1 MAFTHAQRGVMS
13 EFWGE
18 LLNISEE
25 SPVRLMTAIAVG
37 LFRKLTFSD
46 FNRAAALGGRG
57 IAVCRENRPMS
68 ENSLFNMVHGVK
80 LLMTQ
85 TRNRQD
91 LTVEQRVKSMVT
103 YVAYVFQ
110 FYNLPRMDTVL
121 IRDNSEALQW
131 ALMAQGVIEDRMRA
145 EITAF
150 IVGRAA
156 ERAREEEAGGDDNN
170 SDNEEGGGEVRIFGV
185 DAHGVLH
192 EIPVPAATEAREDEG
207 PTEEQARILLQ
218 ALAHQHAVPKAAPA
232 PTPAPTAAPSFVP
245 FVGEG
250 QRLLPTAT
258 APVETPAVQVEI
270 PAALT
275 NEQIFLKNIKK
286 VLGHATW
293 DKKDQLVRILL
304 SAAHAG
310 NFDVSIGK
318 VSDISPEAL
327 EAFMSYNNM
336 NNGYDDEPGL
346 VFPNLMEFLQRV
358 SKNLK
363 YTDTEKVFMI
373 MFAAKHFTR
382 VLKFQ
387 MPGAV
392 ANDSEYKQIVTDL
405 RAHLEPI
412 EIGRESDRSLP
423 SSFFDLMSAELG
435 V

>member
-1 MAFTHAQRGVMS
+1 MAYTDAERGAMS

-18 LLNISEE
+18 LLNIIGV
-25 SPVRLMTAIAVG
+25 SPVKLMVAVAVG
-37 LFRKLTFSD
+37 LFRKLTFID
-46 FNRAAALGGRG
+46 FDRAAALGGEG
-57 IAVCRENRPMS
+57 VAACRENRPMV
-68 ENSLFNMVHGVK
+68 ETSLTDMVHGIK
-80 LLMTQ
+80 LLMNQ
-85 TRNRQD
+85 TRTRQD
-91 LTVEQRVKSMVT
+91 LAVEQRVKSVVC

-131 ALMAQGVIEDRMRA
+131 ALMAQGVIADRMRA

-150 IVGRAA
+150 IQARAA

-192 EIPVPAATEAREDEG
+192 EIPVPAVTEAREDEG

-218 ALAHQHAVPKAAPA
+218 ALMHQHAVPKAAPA

-245 FVGEG
+245 FAGEG

-258 APVETPAVQVEI
+258 APVET

-286 VLGHATW
+286 VLGHATL

>member
-1 MAFTHAQRGVMS
+1 MS

-18 LLNISEE
+18 LLNIREV
-25 SPVRLMTAIAVG
+25 SPVKLMVAVAVG
-37 LFRKLTFSD
+37 LFRKLTFID
-46 FNRAAALGGRG
+46 FDRAAALGGDG
-57 IAVCRENRPMS
+57 VAACRENRPMA
-68 ENSLFNMVHGVK
+68 EDSLFNMVHGIK

-91 LTVEQRVKSMVT
+91 LTVEQRVKSMVS

-121 IRDNSEALQW
+121 IRDNSDALQW

-150 IVGRAA
+150 IAARAA

-170 SDNEEGGGEVRIFGV
+170 SDNEEGGGEVRIFSV
-185 DAHGVLH
+185 DAQGVLH
-192 EIPVPAATEAREDEG
+192 EIPVPAVTEAREDEG

-218 ALAHQHAVPKAAPA
+218 ALMHQHAVPKAAPA

-245 FVGEG
+245 FAGEG

-258 APVETPAVQVEI
+258 APVET

-286 VLGHATW
+286 VLGHATL